1 MLNLSYSK
9 EDLQSII
16 DLGLETGGDFVEL
29 FFEDTIEN
37 SIELTGDKVT
47 SASRKNIHGVA
58 VRILKGDKT
67 VNGYTNDFAKVK
79 DLVKDLAESYTDSR
93 IMSAKP
99 LKEVEKDNI
108 TEFKVNPIDVDLDK
122 KVGYLLKAHD
132 AASKVSE
139 EIVQIM
145 ATCIDKYQDIVVCNS
160 DGVYASDVRTNIRA
174 FITCVASDGVDQQ
187 IGSFDVGGNTGYE
200 LFENTDFA
208 KLGIDAANQAI
219 TILHAD
225 YVKGG
230 KMDVVINN
238 GFGGVILHEAC
249 VHSLEATSV
258 AKGASVFCNKLG
270 QKIASDI
277 VTAVDD
283 GTLHNYWGSTNIDD
297 EGKKTQR
304 NVLIENGVLKSY
316 LVDYRNSRIMNHPTT
331 ASGRRQSYKYLPTSR
346 MTNTFIVNGDS
357 TIDEIISNTKYGLF
371 AKDMGG
377 GSVMP
382 ATGEF
387 NFAVRE
393 GWLIEDGKL
402 TKPVKGATLVGSGSE
417 VLLKIDMIAN
427 NLSTGHGMC
436 GSVSGSIPT
445 DVGQPT
451 IRVKDI
457 TVGGKN

>member
-1 MLNLSYSK
+1 MLKIPYSK
-9 EDLQSII
+9 QDLQSII

-37 SIELTGDKVT
+37 TIDLTMDKV
-47 SASRKNIHGVA
+47 SDVKRRNIHGVA
-58 VRILKGDKT
+58 VRILKGEQT
-67 VNGYTNDFAKVK
+67 VNGYTNDINEVK
-79 DLVKDLAESYTDSR
+79 QLVTSLASSFNDSR
-93 IMSAKP
+93 VKNAQD
-99 LKEVEKDNI
+99 LKEVEKDINTKFI
-108 TEFKVNPIDVDLDK
+108 VNPIEVDLDTK
-122 KVGYLLKAHD
+122 ISYFLKAYE
-132 AASKVSE
+132 AASKVSS

-145 ATCIDKYQDIVVCNS
+145 IKGIDKYQDILVCNS
-160 DGVYASDVRTNIRA
+160 DGVYASDVRTNIRCRV
-174 FITCVASDGVDQQ
+174 TCVASDKNDQQ
-187 IGSFDVGGNTGYE
+187 IGSADVGGNTGYE
-200 LFENTDFA
+200 LFENTDFSALGEKAA
-208 KLGIDAANQAI
+208 KQAV

-225 YVKGG
+225 YIKGG
-230 KMDVVINN
+230 KMDVVIHN

-258 AKGASVFCNKLG
+258 AKNASVFCNKLG
-270 QKIASDI
+270 QKIASDV

-283 GTLHNYWGSTNIDD
+283 GTLLNYWGSTNIDD

-316 LVDYRNSRIMNHPTT
+316 LVDYRNARIMNHPTT
-331 ASGRRQSYKYLPTSR
+331 GSGRRQSYKYLPTSR
-346 MTNTFIVNGDS
+346 MSNTFIVNGNS
-357 TIDEIISNTKYGLF
+357 TYEEIIANTKYGLF

-377 GSVMP
+377 GSVNP

-387 NFAVRE
+387 NFAVLE

-402 TKPVKGATLVGSGSE
+402 TKPVKGATLVGPGSE
-417 VLLKIDMIAN
+417 VLLNIDMVGN

-436 GSVSGSIPT
+436 GSSSGSIPT

-451 IRVKDI
+451 IRVKNV